1 MGGRDPVLVNN
12 IVKHHNYMSALKMLC
27 IKMGW
32 DKEYSWYVLR
42 RDEEKCANGG
52 RKEFIRKATRLLAMN
67 YDGIHNGSDPSQ
79 SPRLLPVG
87 HPSAQPLRY
96 PPEWN
101 RERI

>member
-32 DKEYSWYVLR
+32 DKEYSWYILR

-101 RERI
+101 GERR

>member
-32 DKEYSWYVLR
+32 DKEYSWYILR

-101 RERI
+101 GDRI